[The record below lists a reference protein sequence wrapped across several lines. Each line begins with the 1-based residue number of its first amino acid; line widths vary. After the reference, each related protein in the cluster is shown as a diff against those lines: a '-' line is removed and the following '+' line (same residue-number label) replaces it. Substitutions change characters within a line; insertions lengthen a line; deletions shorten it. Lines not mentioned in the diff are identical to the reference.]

1 MNAESNREGFRILR
15 DSPALWSMELLWRWS
30 FGLGLLA
37 LVLVAYA
44 HLRPAMMLSDGEA
57 LNFQNSEAFAES
69 ATDLIAPVLPLL
81 AKTFAQLFS
90 VAAMLWVGIS
100 ALGRGVITRSIV
112 GRFAKDYGAVIAP
125 DAPRW
130 ASFALLQ
137 AARVVMLLILVIGYL
152 GGTYLGALMN
162 SAGDHVLVAA
172 LVVLSSLTL
181 AGLLWSYV
189 NWVLS
194 LAPIFVARDG
204 SSPLDATVAAI
215 SFIRRHFPQL
225 KDIALWNH
233 SLRGVAAV
241 MLTLAGVFT
250 TNFRSVSPWV
260 IVVLLA
266 LETLAYLVISD
277 AFLLARLAAY
287 ASVAVRECNVGLEL
301 ASSISENTAR

>member
-1 MNAESNREGFRILR
+1 MNSDSNREGFRILR

-30 FGLGLLA
+30 FGLGVLA
-37 LVLVAYA
+37 LGLAGYA
-44 HLRPAMMLSDGEA
+44 HLRPALMLSDGEA

-69 ATDLIAPVLPLL
+69 ATNLIAPVLPLL

-90 VAAMLWVGIS
+90 VAAVLWVAIS

-112 GRFAKDYGAVIAP
+112 GRFAKDYGATIAP

-137 AARVVMLLILVIGYL
+137 CARVVMLLILVIGYL
-152 GGTYLGALMN
+152 GGVYLGALMN
-162 SAGDHVLVAA
+162 SAGDNVVVAA
-172 LVVLSSLTL
+172 LVVLCSLTL

-204 SSPLDATVAAI
+204 MSPLDATVEAI
-215 SFIRRHFPQL
+215 SFIRRQFPHL
-225 KDIALWNH
+225 KAIALWNH
-233 SLRGVAAV
+233 SLRGVVAAI
-241 MLTLAGVFT
+241 LTLAGVCT
-250 TNFRSVSPWV
+250 ASFRGFSPWG

-287 ASVAVRECNVGLEL
+287 CSVAVRECSVGVEL
-301 ASSISENTAR
+301 ASSASENSTR